1 MVRCAT
7 AYNTISLAIY
17 GTILTV
23 DIPRP
28 HPYPQQFTFPQTP
41 SVEDMLSGVAWKDIQ
56 SSSVGGFGPYIPKVL
71 LGIVDSEEE
80 RESRRQFIREKKR
93 DEQIKSCITAVQMLR
108 KEGMISA
115 VVATELE
122 SKVHDEDGSC
132 PLQGLSNGSIHVSSG
147 SDSLRW
153 NEWLNSNNMIY

>member
-1 MVRCAT
+1 MIIKCTT

-28 HPYPQQFTFPQTP
+28 HPYPQQFTFPQAP
-41 SVEDMLSGVAWKDIQ
+41 PVEDMLSGVAWKDVQ
-56 SSSVGGFGPYIPKVL
+56 SSSVGGVGPYIPKVL

-80 RESRRQFIREKKR
+80 REARRQFYREKKQ
-93 DEQIKSCITAVQMLR
+93 DEQIKSCTTAIKMLK

-122 SKVHDEDGSC
+122 SKVHDNDGSC
-132 PLQGLSNGSIHVSSG
+132 PLESILTEAFMSQVVPILCSAMSS
-147 SDSLRW
+147 
-153 NEWLNSNNMIY
+153 

>member
-1 MVRCAT
+1 LIIRCAT

-17 GTILTV
+17 GTIFTV

-41 SVEDMLSGVAWKDIQ
+41 SVEDMLSGVAWKDIK
-56 SSSVGGFGPYIPKVL
+56 SSSVGGVGPYIPKVL

-80 RESRRQFIREKKR
+80 REARRQFYREKKR
-93 DEQIKSCITAVQMLR
+93 DEQIKSCIAAIKMLR

-122 SKVHDEDGSC
+122 SKVHDNDGFC
-132 PLQGLSNGSIHVSSG
+132 PLETILTEAFMSQVVPILCTGMSS
-147 SDSLRW
+147 
-153 NEWLNSNNMIY
+153 

>member
-1 MVRCAT
+1 MRCAT

-56 SSSVGGFGPYIPKVL
+56 SSSVGGVGPYIPRVL

-80 RESRRQFIREKKR
+80 REARRQFYREKKR
-93 DEQIKSCITAVQMLR
+93 NEQIKSCVRAIKMLK

-115 VVATELE
+115 VEATELE
-122 SKVHDEDGSC
+122 SKVHDNDGFY
-132 PLQGLSNGSIHVSSG
+132 PLESILIEAFMSQVVPILCAGMSS
-147 SDSLRW
+147 
-153 NEWLNSNNMIY
+153 